1 MKDQND
7 NSSGWSPAEEN
18 GESCSCGCHGEETES
33 RSGETCSCGCHDA
46 KNDGNPDDSCTCGCH
61 SSDSDG
67 NGESKCA
74 CVYHDSEGGSAEACS
89 CGCHNDDGKEDADK
103 TCSCGCHDS
112 EGGSAEACSCGC
124 YNNEKAETEP
134 CSFCGEEHAE
144 QAEISQHDDC
154 LQQQQHPQQAEQPQE
169 DQQHLQSQ
177 ATQQV
182 TSTFVPVAATASSAP
197 TGQIVYEKGCVSA
210 AWDDVKATKGWFGK
224 VCLMALM
231 YFVPVLNWVVD
242 GYALRWARQL
252 SLGQVEGLPKKIFC
266 DRAFVNGAMKFL
278 VSLVAA
284 IAVSIVSSILGL
296 VPFVGALAAIA
307 FGIFVDMFMNIAYV
321 RMSLFDE
328 LGEGFNIKEAF
339 TSMKKEPGKAFMI
352 EFMPSLIIFLTVS
365 AVVFIATILC
375 ILSTGLAVWSAVY
388 PMIEAAGS
396 YEYFTYLL
404 ENDPEFLSQFITI
417 LLSGFIGLIPWILI
431 GGFFANI
438 FVVTC
443 LLVQTRAAGHYVA
456 RYCAEWREDSKFRAV
471 IYNE

>member
-1 MKDQND
+1 M
-7 NSSGWSPAEEN
+7 
-18 GESCSCGCHGEETES
+18 
-33 RSGETCSCGCHDA
+33 
-46 KNDGNPDDSCTCGCH
+46 
-61 SSDSDG
+61 
-67 NGESKCA
+67 
-74 CVYHDSEGGSAEACS
+74 
-89 CGCHNDDGKEDADK
+89 
-103 TCSCGCHDS
+103 
-112 EGGSAEACSCGC
+112 
-124 YNNEKAETEP
+124 
-134 CSFCGEEHAE
+134 
-144 QAEISQHDDC
+144 
-154 LQQQQHPQQAEQPQE
+154 
-169 DQQHLQSQ
+169 
-177 ATQQV
+177 
-182 TSTFVPVAATASSAP
+182 TSTFVPVAATASSAS

-339 TSMKKEPGKAFMI
+339 NSMKKEPGKAFMI
-352 EFMPSLIIFLTVS
+352 EFMPLLIIFLTVS
-365 AVVFIATILC
+365 AVVFIVTILC
-375 ILSTGLAVWSAVY
+375 ILTTGLAVWSAVY

-438 FVVTC
+438 FVVAC

-456 RYCAEWREDSKFRAV
+456 RYCAEWREEPKFRAV

>member
-18 GESCSCGCHGEETES
+18 GESCSCRCHSEETES

-67 NGESKCA
+67 NGERK
-74 CVYHDSEGGSAEACS
+74 
-89 CGCHNDDGKEDADK
+89 
-103 TCSCGCHDS
+103 CSCGCHDS

-124 YNNEKAETEP
+124 HNNEKAETEP

-169 DQQHLQSQ
+169 DQQPLQSQ

-328 LGEGFNIKEAF
+328 LGEGFNIKKAF
-339 TSMKKEPGKAFMI
+339 NSMKKEPGKAFMI

-365 AVVFIATILC
+365 AVVFIVTILC
-375 ILSTGLAVWSAVY
+375 ILTTGLAVWSAVY

-438 FVVTC
+438 FVVAC

-456 RYCAEWREDSKFRAV
+456 RYCAEWREEPKFRAV

>member
-67 NGESKCA
+67 NGERK
-74 CVYHDSEGGSAEACS
+74 CS

-124 YNNEKAETEP
+124 HNNEKAETEP
-134 CSFCGEEHAE
+134 CTFGSEE
-144 QAEISQHDDC
+144 
-154 LQQQQHPQQAEQPQE
+154 HPQQAEQPQE

-284 IAVSIVSSILGL
+284 IAVSIVSSIIGL
-296 VPFVGALAAIA
+296 VPFVGALAGIA

-328 LGEGFNIKEAF
+328 LGEGFNIKAAF
-339 TSMKKEPGKAFMI
+339 NSMKKEPGKAFMI
-352 EFMPSLIIFLTVS
+352 EFMPSLILFLTVS
-365 AVVFIATILC
+365 AVVFIAAFLC
-375 ILSTGLAVWSAVY
+375 ILTTGLAVWSAVY

-396 YEYFTYLL
+396 YEYFSYLL

-456 RYCAEWREDSKFRAV
+456 RYCAEWREEPKFRAV

>member
-18 GESCSCGCHGEETES
+18 GESCSCRCHSEETES
-33 RSGETCSCGCHDA
+33 KSGKTCSCGCHDA

-67 NGESKCA
+67 NGERKCS
-74 CVYHDSEGGSAEACS
+74 CGCNDSEGGSAEACS
-89 CGCHNDDGKEDADK
+89 CGCHN
-103 TCSCGCHDS
+103 
-112 EGGSAEACSCGC
+112 
-124 YNNEKAETEP
+124 NEKAEAEP

-169 DQQHLQSQ
+169 DQQPLQSQ

-182 TSTFVPVAATASSAP
+182 TSTFVPVAATASSAS

-278 VSLVAA
+278 VSLVVA
-284 IAVSIVSSILGL
+284 IAVSIVSSIKGL

-307 FGIFVDMFMNIAYV
+307 LGIFVDMFMNIAYV

-328 LGEGFNIKEAF
+328 LGEGFNIKAAF
-339 TSMKKEPGKAFMI
+339 NSMKKEPGKAFMI
-352 EFMPSLIIFLTVS
+352 EFMPSLILFLTVS
-365 AVVFIATILC
+365 AVVFIAAFLC
-375 ILSTGLAVWSAVY
+375 ILTTGLAVWSAVY

-396 YEYFTYLL
+396 YEYFSYLL

-456 RYCAEWREDSKFRAV
+456 RYCAEWREDPKFRAV

>member
-18 GESCSCGCHGEETES
+18 GESCSCRCHSEETES
-33 RSGETCSCGCHDA
+33 KSGETCSCGCHDA
-46 KNDGNPDDSCTCGCH
+46 KNDGNPDDSCSCGCH

-67 NGESKCA
+67 NGERK
-74 CVYHDSEGGSAEACS
+74 
-89 CGCHNDDGKEDADK
+89 
-103 TCSCGCHDS
+103 CSCGCHDS

-124 YNNEKAETEP
+124 HDSEGGSAEACSCGCNDSEGGSAEACSCGCHNNEKAETEP
-134 CSFCGEEHAE
+134 CTFGSEEHAQ

-169 DQQHLQSQ
+169 DQQPLQSQ

-231 YFVPVLNWVVD
+231 YFVPVLNWLVD

-321 RMSLFDE
+321 RMSMFDE

-339 TSMKKEPGKAFMI
+339 NSMKKEPGKAFMI
-352 EFMPSLIIFLTVS
+352 EFMPSLIIFLTVF

-375 ILSTGLAVWSAVY
+375 ILTTGLSVLSAVS

-438 FVVTC
+438 FVVAC

-456 RYCAEWREDSKFRAV
+456 RYCAEWRGVAKFRAV

>member
-18 GESCSCGCHGEETES
+18 GESCSCRCHSEETES

-67 NGESKCA
+67 NGERKS
-74 CVYHDSEGGSAEACS
+74 
-89 CGCHNDDGKEDADK
+89 
-103 TCSCGCHDS
+103 SCGCHDS

-124 YNNEKAETEP
+124 HNNEKAETEP

-210 AWDDVKATKGWFGK
+210 AWEDVKATKGWFGK

-252 SLGQVEGLPKKIFC
+252 SLGQVEGMPKKIFC

-296 VPFVGALAAIA
+296 VPFVGALAGIA
-307 FGIFVDMFMNIAYV
+307 FGIFVDVFMNIAYV

-328 LGEGFNIKEAF
+328 LGEGFNIKAAF
-339 TSMKKEPGKAFMI
+339 NSMKKEPGKAFMI
-352 EFMPSLIIFLTVS
+352 EFMPSLILFLTVS
-365 AVVFIATILC
+365 AVVFIAAFLC
-375 ILSTGLAVWSAVY
+375 VLTTGLAVWSAVY

-396 YEYFTYLL
+396 YEYFSYLL

-456 RYCAEWREDSKFRAV
+456 RYCAEWREEPKFRAV

>member
-1 MKDQND
+1 M
-7 NSSGWSPAEEN
+7 
-18 GESCSCGCHGEETES
+18 
-33 RSGETCSCGCHDA
+33 
-46 KNDGNPDDSCTCGCH
+46 
-61 SSDSDG
+61 
-67 NGESKCA
+67 
-74 CVYHDSEGGSAEACS
+74 
-89 CGCHNDDGKEDADK
+89 
-103 TCSCGCHDS
+103 
-112 EGGSAEACSCGC
+112 
-124 YNNEKAETEP
+124 
-134 CSFCGEEHAE
+134 
-144 QAEISQHDDC
+144 
-154 LQQQQHPQQAEQPQE
+154 
-169 DQQHLQSQ
+169 
-177 ATQQV
+177 

-197 TGQIVYEKGCVSA
+197 TAQIVYEKGCVSA

-278 VSLVAA
+278 VSLVVA
-284 IAVSIVSSILGL
+284 IAVSIVSSIIGL
-296 VPFVGALAAIA
+296 VPFVGALAGIA
-307 FGIFVDMFMNIAYV
+307 LGIFVDMFMNIAYV

-328 LGEGFNIKEAF
+328 LGEGFNIKAAF
-339 TSMKKEPGKAFMI
+339 NSMKKEPGKAFMI
-352 EFMPSLIIFLTVS
+352 EFMPSLILFFTVS
-365 AVVFIATILC
+365 AVVFIAAFLC
-375 ILSTGLAVWSAVY
+375 ILTTGLAVWSAVY

-396 YEYFTYLL
+396 YEYFSYLL

-438 FVVTC
+438 FVVAC

-456 RYCAEWREDSKFRAV
+456 RYCAEWREEPKFRAV

>member
-18 GESCSCGCHGEETES
+18 GESCSCRCHGEETES

-46 KNDGNPDDSCTCGCH
+46 KNDGNPDDSCTCECH

-67 NGESKCA
+67 NGETK
-74 CVYHDSEGGSAEACS
+74 
-89 CGCHNDDGKEDADK
+89 
-103 TCSCGCHDS
+103 CSCGCHDS

-124 YNNEKAETEP
+124 HNNEKAETEP
-134 CSFCGEEHAE
+134 CTFGSEEHAQ

-177 ATQQV
+177 AKQQV

-278 VSLVAA
+278 VSLVVA
-284 IAVSIVSSILGL
+284 IAVSIVSSIIGL
-296 VPFVGALAAIA
+296 VPFVGALAGIA
-307 FGIFVDMFMNIAYV
+307 LGIFVDMFMNIAYV

-339 TSMKKEPGKAFMI
+339 NSMKKEPGKAFMI
-352 EFMPSLIIFLTVS
+352 EFMPSLILFLTVS
-365 AVVFIATILC
+365 AVVFIAAFLC
-375 ILSTGLAVWSAVY
+375 ILTTGLAVWSAVY

-396 YEYFTYLL
+396 YEYFSYLL

-456 RYCAEWREDSKFRAV
+456 RYCAEWREEPKFRAV
-471 IYNE
+471 IYSE

>member
-18 GESCSCGCHGEETES
+18 GESCSCRCHGEETES

-67 NGESKCA
+67 NGETK
-74 CVYHDSEGGSAEACS
+74 
-89 CGCHNDDGKEDADK
+89 
-103 TCSCGCHDS
+103 CSCGCHDS

-124 YNNEKAETEP
+124 HNNEKAETEP
-134 CSFCGEEHAE
+134 CTFGSEEHAQ

-278 VSLVAA
+278 VSLVVA
-284 IAVSIVSSILGL
+284 IAVSIVSSIIGL
-296 VPFVGALAAIA
+296 VPFVGALAGIA
-307 FGIFVDMFMNIAYV
+307 LGIFVDMFMNIAYV

-328 LGEGFNIKEAF
+328 LGEGFNIKAAF
-339 TSMKKEPGKAFMI
+339 NSMKKEPGKAFMI
-352 EFMPSLIIFLTVS
+352 YFMPSLILFLTVS
-365 AVVFIATILC
+365 AVVFIAAFLC
-375 ILSTGLAVWSAVY
+375 ILTTGLAVWSAVY

-396 YEYFTYLL
+396 YEYFSYLL

-456 RYCAEWREDSKFRAV
+456 RYCAEWREDPKFRAV